1 MVTQRATHR
10 MATIDRWQQARQQ
23 AFKAIPTAGKTIA
36 YLGRRFRVYRNT
48 FWPFTDSEPLVRNLR
63 IEPGESV
70 LDVGTGSGVIGV
82 FACYRGAGR
91 VVAVDINPAALH
103 SARYN
108 ARAHG
113 FDGIMEVRR
122 SNLFEGVGGERF
134 DVITANLPFRNKR
147 AHDLVARSQW
157 DTDFRTNRRFFRE
170 AGKHLKDDGRI
181 YFAHSSFGHPQEVRR
196 LARAAGFTVR
206 VLGSAC
212 EATMGPK
219 RFYAFLFRRARR
231 TDMPWAS

>member
-1 MVTQRATHR
+1 MGAIDTS
-10 MATIDRWQQARQQ
+10 TIDRWQQARQR
-23 AFKAIPTAGKTIA
+23 AFKSIPAAGKTVA
-36 YLGRRFRVYRNT
+36 YLGKRFVVFRNT
-48 FWPFTDSEPLVRNLR
+48 FWPFRDSEALVRNLR

-91 VVAVDINPAALH
+91 VVAVDINPAAVR

-108 ARAHG
+108 ARSHG
-113 FDGIMEVRR
+113 VDAIMEVRR
-122 SNLFEGVGGERF
+122 SNLFEGVAGERF

-157 DTDFRTNRRFFRE
+157 DTDFKTNRRFFKD
-170 AGKHLKDDGRI
+170 AGKHLKDNGRI
-181 YFAHSSFGHPQEVRR
+181 YFAHSDFGQPREVRR
-196 LARAAGFTVR
+196 LARAAGFTVS

-212 EATMGPK
+212 EGTLGSK
-219 RFYAFLFRRARR
+219 RFYAFLFTRTRRV
-231 TDMPWAS
+231 DVPWMR